1 MRIKMTKKVI
11 CLLIFSFVVFLFF
24 STSSYSESGFSS
36 YARLFTLE
44 DKGELNDII
53 DEAKKTV
60 DKSPENKDA
69 LIKLGI
75 AYHNLGDLGDKKAP
89 EQAVKYLKEAHKLYP
104 DDPLALAVLG
114 SSTTMLG
121 RYSKKKITEGRKLAN
136 KGADLLDKAVAS
148 APDDVLVRMVRAGNS
163 SGVPKFFG
171 RRHFF
176 KKDMLHVKE
185 LIEKAPE
192 GKYSNGF
199 KHWFIISWVMLINL
213 KKINLMQNYTLKKQ
227 SKPIQNQSGQR
238 KPKKSYRFLIF
249 SQLIPVEIRYIK
261 TQLFGFFVSD

>member
-44 DKGELNDII
+44 DKGELNEII
-53 DEAKKTV
+53 DKAKETV
-60 DKSPENKDA
+60 KKNPEDKDA

-89 EQAVKYLKEAHKLYP
+89 EEAVKYLKKAHKLYP

-121 RYSKKKITEGRKLAN
+121 RYSKKKITEGRQLAN
-136 KGADLLDKAVAS
+136 KGADLLDKAVVS

-171 RRHFF
+171 RRHFY

-185 LIEKAPE
+185 LIEKSPE

-199 KHWFIISWVMLINL
+199 KALVYYQLGDAYKLEKDKSNAELYF
-213 KKINLMQNYTLKKQ
+213 KKA
-227 SKPIQNQSGQR
+227 
-238 KPKKSYRFLIF
+238 
-249 SQLIPVEIRYIK
+249 IK
-261 TQLFGFFVSD
+261 TDPDSQWAKKAKKEL